1 MLARFFL
8 LRAENRV
15 LRFSSLR
22 VRSFFPSVSK
32 SSQTGWLETYRKRMG
47 AGELCPTAWGSDVTI
62 VENSQRENLL
72 MGIVKQVKRAG
83 SF

>member
-1 MLARFFL
+1 
-8 LRAENRV
+8 LRAENCV

-32 SSQTGWLETYRKRMG
+32 SSQTGRLETHRKMG
-47 AGELCPTAWGSDVTI
+47 AGVLRPTACGSDVTI

-72 MGIVKQVKRAG
+72 MGVVKQVKHAG